1 MPVRAVCCDHQVTAR
16 WPSWRTDLAISLVS
30 FAGGLVLY
38 AAGGWRMFFGASLW
52 SDAPH
57 WVLLVPM
64 AVMAGCCLLRR
75 LAPGTAEAIGLLA
88 LAADTLLGGS
98 LGTALIFTQVVYDA
112 CVYGRPWLWRA
123 NLYGWVAASVLAAA
137 AGVVASGSWRGV
149 VLGLVVALVAVLP
162 TVTGISVRQYRDQAR
177 VQRLRAEET
186 ARLAAWE
193 RRQAVADERA
203 RMARELHD
211 VVANQLGAIAIHAT
225 AVLSAPDPSP
235 QLVRQAV
242 TQIRESSVSGLAEMR
257 RMIGLLR
264 EDGDS
269 GPAEPATRPGLASLA
284 QLVAQARADG
294 LAVDLHTGGLDR
306 ALPVSVDFAAHRIV
320 RESLANAWKHG
331 VGAAVL
337 RVDVDADRV
346 LIETANALRRDGS
359 TPGSGHGLI
368 GMRERAA
375 LLGGTLTAGPEDG
388 RWRLRA
394 SLPVRHTQEAGV

>member
-1 MPVRAVCCDHQVTAR
+1 MTAR
-16 WPSWRTDLAISLVS
+16 WPSWRTDLVISLVS
-30 FAGGLVLY
+30 FLGGLVLY
-38 AAGGWRMFFGASLW
+38 AAGGWRMFLGASLW
-52 SDAPH
+52 SGVPH
-57 WVLLVPM
+57 WVLLVPL

-75 LAPGTAEAIGLLA
+75 VAPGTGEAIGLVA

-123 NLYGWVAASVLAAA
+123 NLIGSVAASVLAAA
-137 AGVVASGSWRGV
+137 VGVVAAGDWRGV

-162 TVTGISVRQYRDQAR
+162 TLTGISVRQYRDQAR
-177 VQRLRAEET
+177 VQRLRAEQT

-211 VVANQLGAIAIHAT
+211 VVANQLSAIAIHAT

-242 TQIRESSVSGLAEMR
+242 EQIRQSSVSGLAEMR
-257 RMIGLLR
+257 QMIGLLR
-264 EDGDS
+264 EDGGSDD
-269 GPAEPATRPGLASLA
+269 PATRPGLASLP

-294 LAVDLHTGGLDR
+294 LAVDLHTAGLDR
-306 ALPVSVDFAAHRIV
+306 VLPVSVDFAAHRIV
-320 RESLANAWKHG
+320 RESLTNAWKHG
-331 VGAAVL
+331 TGAVVL
-337 RVDVDADRV
+337 NVDVDGDRV
-346 LIETANALRRDGS
+346 LIETDNALRPDAAS
-359 TPGSGHGLI
+359 TGSGHGLI

-375 LLGGTLTAGPEDG
+375 LLDGTLTAGAEDG

-394 SLPVRHTQEAGV
+394 SLPVRHTEEAGV

>member
-1 MPVRAVCCDHQVTAR
+1 MCCDHQVTAR

-30 FAGGLVLY
+30 FLGGLILY
-38 AAGGWRMFFGASLW
+38 AVGGWRVFFFEGPWAGAPDWLLL
-52 SDAPH
+52 AP
-57 WVLLVPM
+57 M
-64 AVMAGCCLLRR
+64 TVMAACCLLRR
-75 LAPGTAEAIGLLA
+75 LAPGTGEAIGLVA

-123 NLYGWVAASVLAAA
+123 NLFGWVAASVVAAA
-137 AGVVASGSWRGV
+137 VGVVASGNWRGV
-149 VLGLVVALVAVLP
+149 VLGLVVALIAVLP

-177 VQRLRAEET
+177 IQRLRAEET

-211 VVANQLGAIAIHAT
+211 VVANQLSAIAIHAT

-235 QLVRQAV
+235 QLVRRAV
-242 TQIRESSVSGLAEMR
+242 EQIRESSVSGLAEMR
-257 RMIGLLR
+257 QMIGLLR
-264 EDGDS
+264 EDGDP
-269 GPAEPATRPGLASLA
+269 GAADPATRPGLASLP

-294 LAVDLHTGGLDR
+294 LAVDLHSGGLDR
-306 ALPVSVDFAAHRIV
+306 PLPVSVDFAAHRIV
-320 RESLANAWKHG
+320 RESLTNAWKHG
-331 VGAAVL
+331 TGTAVL

-346 LIETANALRRDGS
+346 LIETDNALRPGGS
-359 TPGSGHGLI
+359 TSGSGHGLI

-375 LLGGTLTAGPEDG
+375 LLGGTLAAGAEQD

-394 SLPVRHTQEAGV
+394 CLPLRHTEEAGV

>member
-1 MPVRAVCCDHQVTAR
+1 MTAR

-30 FAGGLVLY
+30 FLGGLVLY
-38 AAGGWRMFFGASLW
+38 AAGGWRMFLGGGPWA
-52 SDAPH
+52 DAPH

-64 AVMAGCCLLRR
+64 TVMAACCLLRR
-75 LAPGTAEAIGLLA
+75 LAPGTGEAVGLVA

-123 NLYGWVAASVLAAA
+123 NLIGSVAASVLAAV
-137 AGVVASGSWRGV
+137 AGVIASGDWRGV

-211 VVANQLGAIAIHAT
+211 VVANQLSAIAIHAT
-225 AVLSAPDPSP
+225 AVLSVPDPSP
-235 QLVRQAV
+235 QLVRRAV
-242 TQIRESSVSGLAEMR
+242 EQIRESSVSGLAEMR
-257 RMIGLLR
+257 QMIGLLR
-264 EDGDS
+264 EDGDP
-269 GPAEPATRPGLASLA
+269 GAADPATRPGLASLP
-284 QLVAQARADG
+284 QLVAQAEADG
-294 LAVDLHTGGLDR
+294 LAVELHTGGLDR

-320 RESLANAWKHG
+320 RESLTNAWKHG
-331 VGAAVL
+331 TGAAVL

-346 LIETANALRRDGS
+346 LIETDNGLRPDGPS
-359 TPGSGHGLI
+359 PGSGHGLI

-375 LLGGTLTAGPEDG
+375 LLGGTLSAGAQDG

-394 SLPVRHTQEAGV
+394 SLPLRHTGQEAV

>member
-1 MPVRAVCCDHQVTAR
+1 MTAR

-30 FAGGLVLY
+30 FLGGLVLY
-38 AAGGWRMFFGASLW
+38 AAGGWRMFLGGGPWAH
-52 SDAPH
+52 APH
-57 WVLLVPM
+57 WVLLAPM
-64 AVMAGCCLLRR
+64 TVMAACCLLRR
-75 LAPGTAEAIGLLA
+75 LAPGTGEAVGLVA

-123 NLYGWVAASVLAAA
+123 NLIGSVAASVLAAA
-137 AGVVASGSWRGV
+137 AGVIASGDWRGV

-211 VVANQLGAIAIHAT
+211 VVANQLSAIAIHAT

-235 QLVRQAV
+235 QLVRRAV
-242 TQIRESSVSGLAEMR
+242 EQIRESSVSGLAEMR
-257 RMIGLLR
+257 QMIGLLR

-269 GPAEPATRPGLASLA
+269 AAVDPATRPGLASLP
-284 QLVAQARADG
+284 QLVAQAQADG

-320 RESLANAWKHG
+320 RESLTNAWKHG
-331 VGAAVL
+331 TGAAVL
-337 RVDVDADRV
+337 RVAVDADRV
-346 LIETANALRRDGS
+346 VIETENALRPDGPS
-359 TPGSGHGLI
+359 PGSGHGLI

-375 LLGGTLTAGPEDG
+375 LLGGTLTAGAEDG

-394 SLPVRHTQEAGV
+394 SLPVRHTEEAAV